1 MVVHICAH
9 IFLSTEG
16 KQRSVIS
23 CSILQARQQRISEAK
38 PPAGQPELTLQIN
51 TPHLAMCCVW
61 KKPV

>member
-16 KQRSVIS
+16 KQGSVIS
-23 CSILQARQQRISEAK
+23 HSILQARQQRMLSK